1 MPILTKKAKRYG
13 RTDDPDY
20 RIASLLE
27 KGNSM
32 GVNII
37 SYIIYMCVPAI

>member
-27 KGNSM
+27 KRK
-32 GVNII
+32 
-37 SYIIYMCVPAI
+37 